1 MPAAPPGPRRGRP
14 PDGARPNVA
23 QHSIG
28 DNLRRAYS
36 TPAPQVPQGYTPTD
50 GVRWSGAQKPQSYFD
65 VAPALHESN
74 PAPGSYESSG
84 SIQPNRAVGH
94 NVYSYESAT
103 SGATREL
110 LDSANHVPGPGQ
122 YQLPDPYPIGGTPSF
137 RGQAPPRNMP
147 HPVAQHFAPVSHK
160 LAPVRRQNNA
170 EQIFGNGSR
179 QGGPAN
185 IGGRTGSQRS
195 GSKSRLGSKSDHQ
208 VAQLAELPFGVG
220 GEDKP
225 PEHSSVQWQSG
236 GFSVM
241 KKKSRSAGGVKFS
254 DVHPL
259 VEHGVG
265 QFYPALK
272 AKDRAN
278 SAFLPMSSR
287 RTERVST
294 RSSSSEGQHLGHS
307 KWKMGRLAD
316 NLQAATES
324 ALEPLDIE
332 RLKRHAMKG
341 LRDKAI
347 NRMKLQGVSREQQ
360 QVILEEMASLLQ
372 ERASEP
378 FLEEAAPTSMADFMS
393 SSDAQPVP
401 DAAFG

>member
-1 MPAAPPGPRRGRP
+1 M
-14 PDGARPNVA
+14 
-23 QHSIG
+23 
-28 DNLRRAYS
+28 
-36 TPAPQVPQGYTPTD
+36 
-50 GVRWSGAQKPQSYFD
+50 RWSGAQKPQSYFD

-74 PAPGSYESSG
+74 PAPGSYEASG
-84 SIQPNRAVGH
+84 SIQPNRAVGN

-103 SGATREL
+103 VGDTREL
-110 LDSANHVPGPGQ
+110 LDSASHVPGPGQ
-122 YQLPDPYPIGGTPSF
+122 YELPDPEPIGGTPSF
-137 RGQAPPRNMP
+137 KGRALPRNMP
-147 HPVAQHFAPVSHK
+147 HPVARNLAPVAHN

-179 QGGPAN
+179 QGPAN
-185 IGGRTGSQRS
+185 RSGTKSSGRS
-195 GSKSRLGSKSDHQ
+195 GSKSRLDSQSDHQ
-208 VAQLAELPFGVG
+208 VVQLAELPFGVG
-220 GEDKP
+220 DEEKP
-225 PEHSSVQWQSG
+225 PEHSSLQWQSG

-241 KKKSRSAGGVKFS
+241 KKSRSAVGVKFS
-254 DVHPL
+254 DIDPL

-265 QFYPALK
+265 QFYPPLK
-272 AKDRAN
+272 AKERAN

-294 RSSSSEGQHLGHS
+294 RNSSSEGRHLGHS
-307 KWKMGRLAD
+307 KWKMGKLAD
-316 NLQAATES
+316 NLQAATEL

-332 RLKRHAMKG
+332 RLKRNAMKG

-372 ERASEP
+372 ERASDP

-393 SSDAQPVP
+393 SSEAQPAH